1 MRALQIR
8 ASVLIAVVA
17 LSQPL
22 VAADVVIEWNQRA
35 NASVL
40 EAKTYPFAGTR
51 VMAIVHTAMFD
62 AINSIEGQ
70 YTPYLHDTLLQ
81 SFQGVIRHLHALTFI
96 LDRPAE
102 VSEKLEGLLEMGS
115 RAIIE
120 GRDAVQGMRSSTVV
134 NNDLAGAFAKV
145 GERLA
150 AEQNAQN
157 PVNFRVLVEG
167 KSRNLHPI
175 LRDEVYRIASEAT
188 RNSFQHSGAT
198 RIDVEICMATGSF
211 ECASKTTEEGLI
223 RSFWRAMGVGGTL
236 AWPECANAPNLG
248 AAN

>member
-1 MRALQIR
+1 MYYGVVLEVKKEIPIELTVLLRRAPGLTGGPMRALQIR

-157 PVNFRVLVEG
+157 PVNFRGGEVPKFAPDPEG
-167 KSRNLHPI
+167 
-175 LRDEVYRIASEAT
+175 
-188 RNSFQHSGAT
+188 
-198 RIDVEICMATGSF
+198 
-211 ECASKTTEEGLI
+211 
-223 RSFWRAMGVGGTL
+223 
-236 AWPECANAPNLG
+236 
-248 AAN
+248 